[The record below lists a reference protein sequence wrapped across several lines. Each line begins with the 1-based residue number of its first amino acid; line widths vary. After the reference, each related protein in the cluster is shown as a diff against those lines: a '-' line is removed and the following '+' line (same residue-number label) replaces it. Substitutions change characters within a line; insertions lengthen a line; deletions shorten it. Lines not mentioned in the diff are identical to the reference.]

1 MSWSMKMAIRLSAR
15 SITTSK
21 DMMDKL
27 PPIEKIYEAYS
38 AIADGRVTL
47 KDGYAE
53 VFSSDRKKCYT
64 VSFDDNVYS
73 SNDNSTYWQ
82 GYAGYPMIAVLFL
95 QGRLP
100 FNKETAD
107 LFKDINWNLLNKE
120 YKRDY
125 HAAVHS
131 VIEERGLEKE
141 SIEEETRKIY
151 ESLKDLDIV
160 IKRGKL
166 RPLK

>member
-1 MSWSMKMAIRLSAR
+1 
-15 SITTSK
+15 
-21 DMMDKL
+21 MMEKL
-27 PPIEKIYEAYS
+27 APIEKIYEAFS

-47 KDGYAE
+47 KEDHGE

-64 VSFDDNVYS
+64 VSFDGDVYS

-82 GYAGYPMIAVLFL
+82 GYAGYPIIAVLFL

-100 FNKETAD
+100 FKKDTAD
-107 LFKDINWNLLNKE
+107 LFKNVNWNCLNKE

-125 HAAVHS
+125 HAAVLH
-131 VIEERGLEKE
+131 VMEERGLDKDN
-141 SIEEETRKIY
+141 IEEETKKIY

-160 IKRGKL
+160 IRRGKL
-166 RPLK
+166 RPPK

>member
-1 MSWSMKMAIRLSAR
+1 
-15 SITTSK
+15 
-21 DMMDKL
+21 MMDKL

-47 KDGYAE
+47 KDGSAE
-53 VFSSDRKKCYT
+53 VFSSDRKKSYT
-64 VSFDDNVYS
+64 VSFDGDVYS

-82 GYAGYPMIAVLFL
+82 GYAGYPVIAVLFM
-95 QGRLP
+95 QGRLS

-107 LFKDINWNLLNKE
+107 LFKDINWNSLNKE

-125 HAAVHS
+125 RAAVHS

-141 SIEEETRKIY
+141 SIEEETKKIY
-151 ESLKDLDIV
+151 GSLKDLDIV